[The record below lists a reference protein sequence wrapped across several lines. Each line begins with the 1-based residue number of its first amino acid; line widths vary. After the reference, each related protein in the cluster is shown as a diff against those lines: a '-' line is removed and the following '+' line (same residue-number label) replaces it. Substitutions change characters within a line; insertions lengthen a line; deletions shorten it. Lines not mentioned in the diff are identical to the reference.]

1 MVVPMKVASGLHP
14 KQVIY
19 IYLYYIICI
28 YIYIY
33 THIMYIYIYT
43 YMYICI
49 LYIYIYICIYT
60 RTFKYITNTSC
71 SSPFNSHQITIF
83 PGYQSPCAPGPY
95 TGCEPSQCT
104 VATGRPTRSGI
115 RLRVFVE
122 AGAREVPE
130 RRLEQCKA
138 VEKRYSHGDWMWI

>member
-1 MVVPMKVASGLHP
+1 MH
-14 KQVIY
+14 
-19 IYLYYIICI
+19 IICL
-28 YIYIY
+28 YVF
-33 THIMYIYIYT
+33 T
-43 YMYICI
+43 YMYIFNMCI
-49 LYIYIYICIYT
+49 YYIYICIYT
-60 RTFKYITNTSC
+60 CIYIYTHVHLNISPKTSC

-83 PGYQSPCAPGPY
+83 PGYQSPCSPGPY

-138 VEKRYSHGDWMWI
+138 VEKRYSHGD